1 MTELVTERP
10 AAAPRTRVT
19 PKRAKRTKRVRWSQK
34 REDRFLLA
42 LTETA
47 NVAKSSAAAGLSE
60 SSVYRHRQLSEPFRA
75 RWAEALGEGV
85 VRLETMLLERALNGV
100 EKPVWH
106 GGRQVGVMHD
116 YSDRLALALLAAH
129 RRAVP
134 ALPVL
139 DEDADDDAA
148 IREELRRRFGE
159 MNRRMG
165 GDG

>member
-1 MTELVTERP
+1 MTEGSPARPP
-10 AAAPRTRVT
+10 AASRTRVPRR
-19 PKRAKRTKRVRWSQK
+19 PKRARRVSWSQR

-47 NVAKSSAAAGLSE
+47 NVAKSAAAAGLSE
-60 SSVYRHRQLSEPFRA
+60 SSVYRHRQQSELFRA
-75 RWAEALGEGV
+75 RWMEALNEGV

-100 EKPVWH
+100 ERPVWH
-106 GGRQVGVMHD
+106 GGRQVGVMHE

-129 RRAVP
+129 RKATP
-134 ALPVL
+134 APSPA
-139 DEDADDDAA
+139 DEFLADDDTV
-148 IREELRRRFGE
+148 RTELLRRFGE